1 MSRFACITDSTDR
14 PELHDLYQEIIG
26 QGFGA
31 ETPINWFTAQG
42 ARPDILEGTWG
53 LVKRILVEGQ
63 LPATV
68 KQMIA
73 MTISMQNN
81 CRYCSVTHT
90 HALESMGV
98 PKDVIETCA
107 TDPTLSQL
115 PELHRVILRFALKA
129 AREPNAITDTD
140 YQTLRDNNLSD
151 AEIMEVAMMA
161 AFMNFINTWAD
172 VSGIA
177 VDGKDDI

>member
-1 MSRFACITDSTDR
+1 
-14 PELHDLYQEIIG
+14 
-26 QGFGA
+26 
-31 ETPINWFTAQG
+31 
-42 ARPDILEGTWG
+42 LEGTWE
-53 LVKRILVEGQ
+53 LVKRILIEGQ

-90 HALESMGV
+90 HALETMGV
-98 PKDVIETCA
+98 PKEVIDTCA
-107 TDPTLSQL
+107 TDPSLSQL
-115 PELHRVILRFALKA
+115 PELHRAILRCALKA
-129 AREPNAITDTD
+129 AREPNAITDAD
-140 YQTLRDNNLSD
+140 YQTLRENGLRD

-177 VDGKDDI
+177 VDGEV